1 MQLYNE
7 EVNDLLQPSNVK
19 LPIHEDKDS
28 KVYVAGLTEEIVHD
42 AQSVLNYLSLGD
54 ENRHIAATKMNE
66 RSSRSHTIFK
76 MVRLISTDL
85 KVDCIEIFMH
95 S

>member
-7 EVNDLLQPSNVK
+7 EVNDLLQPTNVK

-42 AQSVLNYLSLGD
+42 AESVLRYLASGD
-54 ENRHIAATKMNE
+54 ENRHIASTKMND
-66 RSSRSHTIFK
+66 RSSRSHTVFK
-76 MVRLISTDL
+76 MVRLLSTEL
-85 KVDCIEIFMH
+85 RINRMGTMVH